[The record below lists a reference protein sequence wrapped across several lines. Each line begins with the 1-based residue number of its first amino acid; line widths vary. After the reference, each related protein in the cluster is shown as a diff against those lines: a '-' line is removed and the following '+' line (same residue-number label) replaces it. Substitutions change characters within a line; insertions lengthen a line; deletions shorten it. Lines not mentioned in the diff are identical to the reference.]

1 MFSFVKIFFILIPF
15 LFIASCHEKD
25 YNIIRD
31 FIMKDQQDKSL
42 KKLDTL
48 ESDNT
53 AKLDLE
59 KKNKDAYSEK
69 KDKQANSSETKKL
82 KKKKFHRTDKVEKD
96 KELKFDKNTSRVL
109 EAIESQK
116 EKTVEIQSD
125 LNKTKE
131 EANFNNTIKV
141 GVMLPLSGDHSEIGN
156 LILNAIEM
164 AVFQTDENK
173 LELHIKDTEAKSNKA
188 KKVLSELIGE
198 GVEVIIGPLFSK
210 SLEAIQSEVVRSNI
224 NIFALTNNINLRNKG
239 IWIFGVDPQA
249 QTEKVL
255 QYALE
260 KGSKNIAALLPQNA
274 YGLLLFDTITSFTQ
288 ANLMK
293 IENIEFYNFSVESQR
308 KAAQK
313 ISEGFEDYKVY
324 LDKIKEQDDDGE
336 KGNEVLFMEKPFD
349 NVFIAAAGQ
358 NLTVL
363 SSQLQYNNVDPKI
376 VQYLG
381 ISSWEDVSI
390 LNEPAL
396 EGGIFVTTSEM
407 YQKKI
412 KLIYK
417 NSFSKDMPKI
427 AMIAYDIV
435 ALLGSLNSLG
445 SNSNI
450 YDLVN
455 DEGYIGLRGLF
466 RLKKNGVVERA
477 FQLKKIKNKKF
488 TILKKASSQFS
499 GL

>member
-1 MFSFVKIFFILIPF
+1 MFSFVKIFFILITF
-15 LFIASCHEKD
+15 LLITSCHEKD

-31 FIMKDQQDKSL
+31 FIMKDQQDKNL

-59 KKNKDAYSEK
+59 KKNKDANSEK

-109 EAIESQK
+109 EALESQK
-116 EKTVEIQSD
+116 EKTAEIQSD

-141 GVMLPLSGDHSEIGN
+141 GVMLPLSGEHSEIGN

-210 SLEAIQSEVVRSNI
+210 SLAAIQSEVVRSNI

-293 IENIEFYNFSVESQR
+293 IEKIEFYNFSVESQR

-313 ISEGFEDYKVY
+313 ISEGFEEYKVY
-324 LDKIKEQDDDGE
+324 LDKIKEQDDDEE

-417 NSFSKDMPKI
+417 NSFSKEMPKI

-488 TILKKASSQFS
+488 TILKKANSQFS